1 MATSRARKT
10 IHFMPQLTAQGPLEV
25 DLAEPVSPAP
35 SGIVIEEPIKPLT
48 QAQKK
53 AAQRKSVR
61 LQLL

>member
-1 MATSRARKT
+1 
-10 IHFMPQLTAQGPLEV
+10 LEV
-25 DLAEPVSPAP
+25 DLAEPASPAL